1 MNLDPNG
8 LIKEPLNHEEAL
20 KLHFKDLGPF
30 ESMYILA
37 NLERELQLFTI
48 KYRPSDGLLL
58 VYPDFN
64 NIDVSPYLKEI
75 NLDSRHF
82 YQYSVENL
90 SNDSQNED
98 WLLKTDIDAIANK
111 VSEPNV

>member
-1 MNLDPNG
+1 MNG
-8 LIKEPLNHEEAL
+8 LIKEPLNRDDAI
-20 KLHFKDLGPF
+20 KLRYKDLGPF

-37 NLERELQLFTI
+37 ELERELQLFTI

-64 NIDVSPYLKEI
+64 KIDVNPYLKEI
-75 NLDSRHF
+75 NLDSRRL
-82 YQYSVENL
+82 YQYSIENL
-90 SNDSQNED
+90 SNVSQNED

-111 VSEPNV
+111 VSEQKHRL